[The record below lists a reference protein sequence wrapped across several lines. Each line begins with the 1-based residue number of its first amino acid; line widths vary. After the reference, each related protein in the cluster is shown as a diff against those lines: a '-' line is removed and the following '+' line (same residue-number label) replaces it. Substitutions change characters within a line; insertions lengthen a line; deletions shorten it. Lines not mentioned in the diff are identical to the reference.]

1 MIAAMKYGMPD
12 VTTTSTTTGEF
23 YFYFYYD
30 WYFYYYW
37 YAADSFDAAD
47 LSDRRA
53 KWDQRQERLDRT
65 VEAGMI

>member
-37 YAADSFDAAD
+37 YAADSFDAAGEPSGMSGWTEQ
-47 LSDRRA
+47 L
-53 KWDQRQERLDRT
+53 RL
-65 VEAGMI
+65 A